1 MKKSAEEYTSMFL
14 SSLIVM
20 GCLIILVN
28 TSTIQRRDIVQQALS
43 SAYTLAK
50 SLVLDYQKSQEIEN
64 ARFAVK
70 IKVWFSTHP
79 TAPNHSVNL
88 APTIHVQN
96 SQENTRIS
104 TYRGL
109 LPVGGVYHGSVDGL
123 KSQITQLKLD
133 FPNGSPSSISAVC
146 FSFGPDSVMSYQEP
160 VCLPM
165 SLMSYCKNKY
175 HNSDHITLRPTNS
188 IKGPQWLDFCDQK
201 GCSRSLLIE
210 DAAEFIYA
218 FQSWEED
225 DISTADRLCQSI
237 SLTPPTNKIPPG
249 KFTCYSF
256 FNEKQKHRVQLA
268 DIPDSPDFK
277 SKLFTKDFCPIGNFQ
292 SIAWSN
298 TLTSGDSIP
307 TRVSHTGSSKW

>member
-1 MKKSAEEYTSMFL
+1 MHL
-14 SSLIVM
+14 SIVA
-20 GCLIILVN
+20 CVAAALADANPLH
-28 TSTIQRRDIVQQALS
+28 RRDIVQQALS

-50 SLVLDYQKSQEIEN
+50 SLVRDYQQSQEIEN
-64 ARFAVK
+64 ARFAIT
-70 IKVWFSTHP
+70 IKVWFSTAP
-79 TAPNHSVNL
+79 THKVNL
-88 APTIHVQN
+88 SPTMHVQN
-96 SQENTRIS
+96 SQQNTRIS
-104 TYRGL
+104 SYRGL
-109 LPVGGVYHGSVDGL
+109 LPVGGVYHGTVDGL
-123 KSQITQLKLD
+123 RSQITKLKLD

-165 SLMSYCKNKY
+165 SLMSYCKDKNI
-175 HNSDHITLRPTNS
+175 NSNS
-188 IKGPQWLDFCDQK
+188 IKRPQWLDFCDQK

-210 DAAEFIYA
+210 DVAEFIYA
-218 FQSWEED
+218 FQSWEKD

-277 SKLFTKDFCPIGNFQ
+277 SKLFTKDFCPIGNYQ
-292 SIAWSN
+292 LTAWEDSLTAADFASN
-298 TLTSGDSIP
+298 HIP
-307 TRVSHTGSSKW
+307 ITGGFKW